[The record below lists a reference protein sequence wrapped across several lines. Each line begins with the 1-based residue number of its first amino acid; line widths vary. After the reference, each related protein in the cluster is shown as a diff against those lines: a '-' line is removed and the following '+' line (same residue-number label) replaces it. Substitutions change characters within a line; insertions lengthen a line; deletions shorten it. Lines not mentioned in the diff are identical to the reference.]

1 MQKVKR
7 EVSERL
13 REKKRRINIYC
24 WLFLL
29 PAFLFYLIFQL
40 YPILMGLY
48 YSLLNWSG
56 MTKAAGFVG
65 LKNYLEIFTDGIYW
79 KAFWNSFK
87 YAILTVPL
95 TLVASLII
103 AYVLNN
109 ELLKM
114 RTFFRT
120 LYFLPVITT
129 SSIIGIVMVF
139 IWGVDGPIS
148 TFLFKTG
155 ITSKAGNFLS
165 NGSSA
170 FYALV
175 LVSVWKT
182 LGIYMIYWLAGLQGI
197 SRDLYEASY
206 VDGCGRWKTFIYI
219 VLPEL
224 ATIGAVITLLCF
236 INSLKVFDIVKTMT
250 NGGPFY
256 STEVVGTWVYNKAF
270 SSTMGM
276 PRLGYASAGANFFGI
291 VVIIL
296 VAGANILKGRLQEKG
311 E

>member
-129 SSIIGIVMVF
+129 
-139 IWGVDGPIS
+139 
-148 TFLFKTG
+148 
-155 ITSKAGNFLS
+155 
-165 NGSSA
+165 
-170 FYALV
+170 
-175 LVSVWKT
+175 
-182 LGIYMIYWLAGLQGI
+182 
-197 SRDLYEASY
+197 
-206 VDGCGRWKTFIYI
+206 
-219 VLPEL
+219 
-224 ATIGAVITLLCF
+224 
-236 INSLKVFDIVKTMT
+236 
-250 NGGPFY
+250 
-256 STEVVGTWVYNKAF
+256 
-270 SSTMGM
+270 
-276 PRLGYASAGANFFGI
+276 
-291 VVIIL
+291 
-296 VAGANILKGRLQEKG
+296 
-311 E
+311 